1 MNRFDIAK
9 WLHDHQ
15 GLDYPES
22 IVDELAQ
29 AGDLIMLTWLHNHD
43 EGKWSKNTMNEAASC
58 GHLDVVKFLHE
69 NRREGCTKQAM
80 NNAAAARSDN
90 IGALEFIRTH
100 AEDCI
105 TQTVYYTGNGN
116 DHPEVV
122 KWYED
127 HYGNPR
133 KRKTP
138 YSPV

>member
-1 MNRFDIAK
+1 MSVAASGGHVPVMEFLVANF
-9 WLHDHQ
+9 
-15 GLDYPES
+15 S
-22 IVDELAQ
+22 
-29 AGDLIMLTWLHNHD
+29 M
-43 EGKWSKNTMNEAASC
+43 KWST
-58 GHLDVVKFLHE
+58 
-69 NRREGCTKQAM
+69 
-80 NNAAAARSDN
+80 ARSDN